1 MISLQQNIAEIQEKI
16 ANAPDNSYAIGVLIG
31 SLLPFVVLVILGY
44 LLYSYY
50 KNKKTVIEKCQYKKL
65 L

>member
-50 KNKKTVIEKCQYKKL
+50 KNKNQS
-65 L
+65 

>member
-31 SLLPFVVLVILGY
+31 SGIGYFRVSLIFLL
-44 LLYSYY
+44 
-50 KNKKTVIEKCQYKKL
+50 
-65 L
+65 